1 MQRPSRIARLPV
13 AVRDDLNQRLTT
25 GAFSGYAE
33 LTRWLKRQGLH
44 ISSSVVRGCRLTL
57 ERRLQAVKLATEQA
71 RAVIAASPDD
81 NPPDEALLRL
91 VQQHLFSLLVEL
103 DPLDPKRSN
112 LTALART
119 VAEMGRASLTQK
131 KYADEMRANLRV
143 KLQAAEHTVVEAARI
158 AAVTGTKGGLTP
170 EAEQEIRL
178 ALMEIAH

>member
-1 MQRPSRIARLPV
+1 PL
-13 AVRDDLNQRLTT
+13 
-25 GAFSGYAE
+25 
-33 LTRWLKRQGLH
+33 
-44 ISSSVVRGCRLTL
+44 
-57 ERRLQAVKLATEQA
+57 
-71 RAVIAASPDD
+71 
-81 NPPDEALLRL
+81 DEALLRL

-143 KLQAAEHTVVEAARI
+143 KVQAAEHTVVEAARI

-170 EAEQEIRL
+170 EAEQAFRS
-178 ALMEIAH
+178 AQMEV